1 MTIGMLPVTGLPLP
15 FVSYG
20 GSAMFADMLAVGAL
34 HAVRRRHSVFRSAG

>member
-1 MTIGMLPVTGLPLP
+1 MTIGMVPVTGLPLS

-34 HAVRRRHSVFRSAG
+34 QAVRRRHSLFS